1 MAGATDKERLR
12 VRTGGRAVAV
22 AAAALL
28 TLGACSSGGA
38 DEISLERGESGML
51 PAVEPPGPEGFDNV
65 DVAGVKIDAPDDWE
79 VQNEGGQ
86 LCLTPPGQSACA
98 YGSVR
103 LVPEQAEKHP
113 QSWPKKDDAFY
124 DDDGWADDTSSCRSL
139 NTAASGNIGVDKATL
154 TSDNGQVFE
163 HADGLKSHHSVWSVT
178 CDNEDTFEVR
188 MWFLPE
194 SDVLLYVW
202 SVDAQYSSV
211 YDEIAAS
218 MDSTEYRAGR

>member
-1 MAGATDKERLR
+1 MA
-12 VRTGGRAVAV
+12 RTADEFGYRAGGGRVAAV

-28 TLGACSSGGA
+28 ALTACSS
-38 DEISLERGESGML
+38 DEPSEEVGLELGQSGMM
-51 PAVEPPGPEGFDNV
+51 PAIEPPGPEGFDSAE
-65 DVAGVKIDAPDDWE
+65 VAGVRIDTPEDWD

-86 LCLTPPGQSACA
+86 LCMTPPGQSACA

-103 LVPEQAEKHP
+103 LVPKQAANHP
-113 QSWPKKDDAFY
+113 QDWPKKGDAFY
-124 DDDGWADDTSSCRSL
+124 DDGGWADNTDSCRSL

-154 TSDNGQVFE
+154 TSDHGQIFE

-178 CDNEDTFEVR
+178 CDNDDTFEVR

-194 SDVLLYVW
+194 SDVMLYVW
-202 SVDAQYSSV
+202 SADAQYSSV

-218 MDSTEYRAGR
+218 MDTTEYREAS